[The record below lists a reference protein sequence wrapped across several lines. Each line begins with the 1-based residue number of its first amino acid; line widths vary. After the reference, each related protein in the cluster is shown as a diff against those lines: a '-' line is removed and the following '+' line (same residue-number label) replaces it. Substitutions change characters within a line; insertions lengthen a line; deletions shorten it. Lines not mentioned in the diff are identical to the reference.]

1 VVNCNVPKRGWMAG
15 IGGCPNVGGI
25 CIGCTMPGFPDK
37 FMPFMDEPPGS
48 KISSAAISVYGA
60 AIRALRHVTQAT
72 VNKEP
77 KWRHNRPELT
87 TGYQPQAYMQTK
99 ERAS

>member
-1 VVNCNVPKRGWMAG
+1 VRK
-15 IGGCPNVGGI
+15 
-25 CIGCTMPGFPDK
+25 
-37 FMPFMDEPPGS
+37 
-48 KISSAAISVYGA
+48 
-60 AIRALRHVTQAT
+60 LRSLTNAT

-87 TGYQPQAYMQTK
+87 TGYHSSIQRIK